1 MATIAQD
8 EGTRRHE
15 PGRRE
20 LAGFAGPGLLAR
32 ACDERLA
39 ELVRDGDENAFAA
52 IVARYRAPLERHC
65 RRTLPPSRAEDAL
78 QQTFASAYVAL
89 AGGARPASLRP
100 WLYAIAHNTA
110 LNGLRDRQLES
121 LDLAG
126 EIGERHQ
133 PHEILARRESLQSV
147 VHAVAGLPSRQ
158 RQVIVRQEFEGQS
171 QEQIASE
178 LGLTRG
184 AVRQLAHRARSTVRA
199 AAAAL
204 LPAPLW
210 QRIPWLVPTGG
221 GELVVSSALGAI
233 VGKAAVVLLMAGA
246 ASGAVQLTVAHP
258 SASRPAHTT
267 TVAPN
272 GDGGGAGSAAV
283 VGSTTAAG
291 ALGAG
296 DSATTGGR
304 GDGPPSRGTAA
315 AGAPVAGGHG
325 AAGGAGATGP
335 TTAAGAPAG
344 SPAADEASSPDADRH
359 GAPAA
364 AGADDSPAADDSPPG
379 AGKGT
384 SGSGSAAGASAPE
397 TPTTAEDELVPDVAD
412 APDPPDVAEAEAGAP
427 GDAADIGPSGVNR
440 GSTPPAATP
449 APAPAAPVASA
460 SGASG

>member
-20 LAGFAGPGLLAR
+20 LAGFAGPGLLAQ

-325 AAGGAGATGP
+325 AAGAAGP

-384 SGSGSAAGASAPE
+384 SGSGSAASANAPE
-397 TPTTAEDELVPDVAD
+397 TPATAEDDLVPDVAD